1 MMKKCRPIQCS
12 SSFLMGG
19 GGLLSLIWAMIAIVI
34 SCLHQIEEYLIIFLS
49 IVQCIITVLE
59 WDVA

>member
-12 SSFLMGG
+12 SSFLMG

-34 SCLHQIEEYLIIFLS
+34 SCLHQNEEYPIIFLP